1 MQITTFSDY
10 SLRILIYL
18 ATHSNRVS
26 TDKVAETYGI
36 SFHHVAKAA
45 QHLVHLGHVDSTR
58 GRFGGIALAKSPQQI
73 NIGDLVRQ
81 TESGIGLV
89 ECLRE
94 DGGSCRITPACG
106 LKHVLVEA
114 KEAFFSTLDKYTLA
128 DIVRSRSALAAL
140 LDETPVREK
149 L

>member
-26 TDKVAETYGI
+26 TDKVAEAYGI

-73 NIGDLVRQ
+73 NIGGLLRQ

-94 DGGSCRITPACG
+94 DGGTCLITPACG
-106 LKHVLVEA
+106 LKHVLAEA
-114 KEAFFSTLDKYTLA
+114 KEAFFVTLDKYTLA
-128 DIVRSRSALAAL
+128 DIVQSRSALAAL
-140 LDETPVREK
+140 LDETPA
-149 L
+149 